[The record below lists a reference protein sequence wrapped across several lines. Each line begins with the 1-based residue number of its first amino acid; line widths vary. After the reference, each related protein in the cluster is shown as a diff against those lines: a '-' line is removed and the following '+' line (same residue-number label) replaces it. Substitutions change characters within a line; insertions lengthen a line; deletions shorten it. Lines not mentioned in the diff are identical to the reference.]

1 MGSGR
6 LTKKYLQLNHSMRQK
21 LPKGFC
27 KSKRSENRQFKKKR
41 KKGKKKSYFI
51 SLYSEKTL
59 WNVLKF
65 ILIMKFMEPKGT

>member
-27 KSKRSENRQFKKKR
+27 KSKRSENRQFKKKEKREKR
-41 KKGKKKSYFI
+41 KVILLVYTLKKPYGMF
-51 SLYSEKTL
+51 
-59 WNVLKF
+59 
-65 ILIMKFMEPKGT
+65 